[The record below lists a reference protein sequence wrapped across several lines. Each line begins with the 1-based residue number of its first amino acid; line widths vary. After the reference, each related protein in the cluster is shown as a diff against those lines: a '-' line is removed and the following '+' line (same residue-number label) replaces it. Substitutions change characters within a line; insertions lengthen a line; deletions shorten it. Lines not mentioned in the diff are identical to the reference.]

1 MNFNEV
7 GNNGLVEGYAVIK
20 QCDKKT
26 AKNGNFYLD
35 IVLSETPQASANSA
49 LERSKCSLTNLV
61 LSCFLYRVSAF
72 FFLIS

>member
-1 MNFNEV
+1 MNFNEI

-35 IVLSETPQASANSA
+35 IVLSDKTGEIFAA
-49 LERSKCSLTNLV
+49 
-61 LSCFLYRVSAF
+61 
-72 FFLIS
+72 ID